1 MSKRP
6 TISMSFDHHDIVK
19 LILSKIL
26 YLSISIV
33 LTRVNYSKYDVNII
47 DNIFT
52 ESAY

>member
-1 MSKRP
+1 
-6 TISMSFDHHDIVK
+6 MSFDHHDIVK

-26 YLSISIV
+26 CLSISIV
-33 LTRVNYSKYDVNII
+33 LTRVNYSKDVVNKI